1 MSLNRRWNHT
11 LPHMTLLDLP
21 VFTTAASTLREAALK
36 LRTVS
41 ASVTIAAPLDE
52 NGVFASALLEAAL
65 LDSGIPFQRRLREE
79 PAPAKGPSIVIGSS
93 TTSQLRDV
101 ESDPLCLYLDPL
113 EVDALVASG
122 GDIRRGVLSTVALA
136 AALGS
141 SITQS
146 GAISR
151 LLMPWILTGNWLS
164 GGLEHTYDPVYTV
177 LRDYLADEGHI
188 RVVPMPEV
196 PDVNPDSLPGIDAV
210 ALGAVRD
217 RWGQLDLEGRAQ
229 SLSHLLKPLLAS
241 ELPSTARFEELG
253 WHRIMVSGWEQD
265 LASQLVGFSKIW
277 RDNPTGR
284 RRQASDTIDSL
295 LREGKIA

>member
-1 MSLNRRWNHT
+1 
-11 LPHMTLLDLP
+11 MTLLDLP
-21 VFTTAASTLREAALK
+21 AFSTAAATLREAALK

-41 ASVTIAAPLDE
+41 SSVTIAAPLDE

-65 LDSGIPFQRRLREE
+65 LDSGIPFQRRLRENPE
-79 PAPAKGPSIVIGSS
+79 PAKGPSIVIGSS
-93 TTSQLRDV
+93 TVSQMRAV

-122 GDIRRGVLSTVALA
+122 GDVRRGVLSPVALA

-141 SITQS
+141 SIAKTGS
-146 GAISR
+146 ISR

-164 GGLEHTYDPVYTV
+164 EGLEHTYDPVYTV
-177 LRDYLADEGHI
+177 LRDYLAEGGHI

-196 PDVNPDSLPGIDAV
+196 PDVNPESLPGIDAV

-229 SLSHLLKPLLAS
+229 SLSHLLKPLLDS

-253 WHRIMVSGWEQD
+253 WHRVMVSGWEQD
-265 LASQLVGFSKIW
+265 LASQLVGFSKTW
-277 RDNPTGR
+277 RDNPSGR
-284 RRQASDTIDSL
+284 RRQASDTIDHL
-295 LREGKIA
+295 LRTGKIA